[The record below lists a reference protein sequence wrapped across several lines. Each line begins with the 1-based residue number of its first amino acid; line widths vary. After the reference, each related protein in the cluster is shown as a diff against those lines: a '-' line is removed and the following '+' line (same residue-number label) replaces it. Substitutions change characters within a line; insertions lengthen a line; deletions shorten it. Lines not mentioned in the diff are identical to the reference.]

1 MDSPTGAQPPSPARP
16 EWYLRIESFA
26 HADTRKSLW
35 QIFNT
40 LVPYLLLWGAMVH
53 MTYTG
58 LPYWT
63 ILLAS
68 IPAGFFM
75 VRLFILF
82 HDCAHGSFLG
92 SKRANRIVGYVLGIL
107 TFTPYDK
114 WRASH
119 WRHHATVADLDRR
132 GSGDFW
138 TLTREEYIGS
148 SRSKRLV
155 YRIARN
161 PLVAFVLGPL
171 FVFLIY
177 QRFPIW
183 TKSRQER
190 NSVHWTNLG
199 IVVIAVG
206 AGLVVGFR
214 TYILI
219 QLPILFVAGML
230 GLWLF
235 YVQHNFEGV
244 YWARHSEWD
253 RMDAALIGSSFY
265 LLPKLL
271 QWFTGSIGYHFI
283 HHLRP
288 LIPNYSLEAC
298 YDSEPELQNVQPLT
312 IKKSLRSL
320 FLHLWDENE
329 KKLIKF
335 SALKSLK

>member
-1 MDSPTGAQPPSPARP
+1 MSSPTDSQPPSAANPD
-16 EWYLRIESFA
+16 WYLRTKRFE
-26 HADTRKSLW
+26 HADARKSLW

-40 LVPYLLLWGAMVH
+40 LVPYLLLWVVMVRMAH
-53 MTYTG
+53 AGY
-58 LPYWT
+58 PYWT
-63 ILLAS
+63 LLLMS
-68 IPAGFFM
+68 VPAGFFM

-82 HDCAHGSFLG
+82 HDCAHGSFFR
-92 SKRANRIVGYVLGIL
+92 SKRANRIVGSIFGIL

-119 WRHHATVADLDRR
+119 WRHHATVADLDQR

-138 TLTREEYIGS
+138 TLTREEYVEA
-148 SRSKRLV
+148 SRSKRLA
-155 YRIARN
+155 YRLARN
-161 PLVAFVLGPL
+161 PLVVFVLGPL

-183 TKSRQER
+183 TKSKQER

-199 IVVIAVG
+199 IAVMALA
-206 AGLVVGFR
+206 AGLTFGFR
-214 TYILI
+214 TYLLI
-219 QLPILFVAGML
+219 QLPVLFVAGML

-244 YWARHSEWD
+244 YWARHAEWD

-265 LLPKLL
+265 QLPKVL

-298 YDSEPELQNVQPLT
+298 YDSEPELQNVAPLT
-312 IKKSLRSL
+312 IRKSLRSL
-320 FLHLWDENE
+320 FLHLWDESDR
-329 KKLIKF
+329 KLVKF
-335 SALKSLK
+335 SAVK